1 MVFENDEQRQGYES
15 LSKKRKE
22 AFDDIAKRYPHW
34 DYEKVMKKMALD
46 EKMDEMIEGGGKDA
60 DPNNPQVLEAI
71 LTGANAILQ
80 KIKGISQKC
89 IRAIESA
96 ISTVKD
102 WISQGIRYLG
112 DKINIIF
119 SIFG

>member
-34 DYEKVMKKMALD
+34 DYEKVMKKMALN

>member
-1 MVFENDEQRQGYES
+1 
-15 LSKKRKE
+15 
-22 AFDDIAKRYPHW
+22 
-34 DYEKVMKKMALD
+34 MALD

>member
-34 DYEKVMKKMALD
+34 DYERVMRKMAFD
-46 EKMDEMIEGGGKDA
+46 EKIEKTIERGGKDA
-60 DPNNPQVLEAI
+60 DPNNPKVLEAI
-71 LTGANAILQ
+71 LTGANTILQ
-80 KIKGISQKC
+80 NIKGISQKC
-89 IRAIESA
+89 IRTIESA
-96 ISTVKD
+96 ISTVRE
-102 WISQGIRYLG
+102 WIAQGIRYLG
-112 DKINIIF
+112 DKINTIF